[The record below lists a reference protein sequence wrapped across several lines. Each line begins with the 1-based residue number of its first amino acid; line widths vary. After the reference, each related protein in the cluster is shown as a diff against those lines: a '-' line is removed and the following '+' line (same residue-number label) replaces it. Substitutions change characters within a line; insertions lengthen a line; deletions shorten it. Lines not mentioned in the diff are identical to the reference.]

1 MKSVPERLVVQF
13 DKHGKEEQETETR
26 TAGESLLDCYLY
38 VICVCYLALGQKTSA
53 PPVKGGLPCRP
64 THNNLV
70 SLGLCCERSRLALPP
85 WWSHAIKSL
94 SGRMFPLYS
103 P

>member
-53 PPVKGGLPCRP
+53 PARKRGTTLSS
-64 THNNLV
+64 HNNLV
-70 SLGLCCERSRLALPP
+70 SLGLCCERSRLAIPP

-94 SGRMFPLYS
+94 SGRMFPFYS